1 MTYPG
6 FSLNR
11 FGFARACCSFLPLEG
26 LAVSEFR
33 VLIIT
38 TISGPFDSLTLRILI
53 AYAGSLGY
61 IVIGISGGLGLC
73 GKVDDFCGGSTELI
87 ISSRSIDSLAVLL

>member
-6 FSLNR
+6 CSLNR

-38 TISGPFDSLTLRILI
+38 TISGPFDSLTLRIVI

-61 IVIGISGGLGLC
+61 VVIGISGGLGLR
-73 GKVDDFCGGSTELI
+73 GRVDDFCGRSTELS
-87 ISSRSIDSLAVLL
+87 ISLQEV

>member
-1 MTYPG
+1 MAYPG

-38 TISGPFDSLTLRILI
+38 TISGPFDSLTLRIII

-61 IVIGISGGLGLC
+61 VVIGISGGLDLRGR
-73 GKVDDFCGGSTELI
+73 VDDFCGRSTELS
-87 ISSRSIDSLAVLL
+87 ISLQEV